1 MSKAKQLTWNQAIE
15 TSIVLVSGP
24 EDYLASR
31 CIRSYRE
38 KLKATDPLLEISTID
53 GSGYESGQLA
63 NLTTPSLFDEPRFV
77 IIDNVE
83 RCTDAL
89 IEDGL
94 AYLSDPGEGSSV
106 LFRHSSGVRGKKL
119 LDALRASP
127 LVSVVVCEKLSK
139 DQDRIDFAA
148 GEFKSAGKKVTN
160 AALRAIVDAFSED
173 IAELGSACQ
182 QLIQDTAD
190 GIDEKVFEKYYGG
203 RIETSSF
210 KVADAAVAG
219 DSGTALALLRHLITS
234 GQDPVAIIG
243 GIAMKTRN
251 MAKLYQNRQVTAA
264 QLGVAPWVIDK
275 TRRDLTGWT
284 DEGLANVALEMA
296 VADAA
301 AKGAEKDAVYALERL
316 VLLIA
321 HKGLQVAGK

>member
-1 MSKAKQLTWNQAIE
+1 MRLEDKYRSKVPELIWHTSLDDFAAIAM
-15 TSIVLVSGP
+15 
-24 EDYLASR
+24 LAMAP
-31 CIRSYRE
+31 
-38 KLKATDPLLEISTID
+38 KEI
-53 GSGYESGQLA
+53 
-63 NLTTPSLFDEPRFV
+63 PV
-77 IIDNVE
+77 V
-83 RCTDAL
+83 
-89 IEDGL
+89 GL
-94 AYLSDPGEGSSV
+94 DHLHA
-106 LFRHSSGVRGKKL
+106 
-119 LDALRASP
+119 P
-127 LVSVVVCEKLSK
+127 LVSIREQAAEVVTKL
-139 DQDRIDFAA
+139 R
-148 GEFKSAGKKVTN
+148 AGKPLTF
-160 AALRAIVDAFSED
+160 R
-173 IAELGSACQ
+173 EL
-182 QLIQDTAD
+182 I
-190 GIDEKVFEKYYGG
+190 
-203 RIETSSF
+203 
-210 KVADAAVAG
+210 ADAAVAG

-284 DEGLANVALEMA
+284 DEGLANVVLEMA